1 MLDLAVWMHTYR
13 TLIQQMNTLTQ
24 AQRPGLNGGRITG
37 EQTMTIRLVITSHN
51 PREIINGNHQ
61 IAQLVNIYCKTG
73 NLYFAF
79 HLGFEV
85 NIQDIITTFITNVF
99 IASAP

>member
-1 MLDLAVWMHTYR
+1 M
-13 TLIQQMNTLTQ
+13 
-24 AQRPGLNGGRITG
+24 
-37 EQTMTIRLVITSHN
+37 E
-51 PREIINGNHQ
+51 GNHQ

-99 IASAP
+99 IASAPKNVFPVALVCQQT